1 MNPAESHVGP
11 HQVGTESPP
20 KSRDRA
26 ASATRTRVS
35 PVAVSAHLP
44 QLRLAASVGEASRGS
59 VQSARRLRAPGRRLE
74 WVGEVSVMRA
84 TFWAGRSVRLRPP
97 SCGFEQCAPIGA
109 VSTDFSTTAAR
120 PGEKGRGLP
129 RRRERRRYVTQCGR
143 RETSRSLSV
152 AEPVSI

>member
-35 PVAVSAHLP
+35 PVAVSAYLP

-59 VQSARRLRAPGRRLE
+59 VHRLDDCERQAGASNGLAKYRSCARPSGLVDPCVYAPRRAASNSARPSGPCQPTFPPLRPGRARK
-74 WVGEVSVMRA
+74 VVACHAAGSAAA
-84 TFWAGRSVRLRPP
+84 T
-97 SCGFEQCAPIGA
+97 
-109 VSTDFSTTAAR
+109 
-120 PGEKGRGLP
+120 
-129 RRRERRRYVTQCGR
+129 
-143 RETSRSLSV
+143 
-152 AEPVSI
+152 